1 MKLNIKISSQ
11 LTFSFQKKKKK
22 SEGKVLEIIFH
33 LTFVWGFSMKD
44 YSKENWWIN
53 FFNTEVRHLFVPSQR
68 NKVTVQTEFVLTF
81 QY

>member
-1 MKLNIKISSQ
+1 
-11 LTFSFQKKKKK
+11 
-22 SEGKVLEIIFH
+22 
-33 LTFVWGFSMKD
+33 MKD